1 MAKLDIEAALADHSG
16 VTGSD
21 GKKSGG
27 RSPPSVEE
35 AISTATSRASGA
47 ALPSPVQGFVTAMQ
61 GPLFG
66 FLDEMTGAVQ
76 GMKSAATGGE
86 FAPAYREG
94 RDLIRGM
101 EEQFRN
107 DYQKTA
113 AITPL
118 MAASPLMI
126 GGPQLV
132 LKAPAGA
139 SGAGVL
145 ARQMAGAGGTAA
157 GYGAITSAGESEN
170 QDGNLLSDI
179 LTGVLSSA
187 ATAGASVPVVNILSG
202 VVGRT
207 GRMLPPKAVERV
219 AGAVPSDM
227 RPAGMSRDDYAT
239 RKVAE
244 QLIRDQPQV
253 SINRPLDRL
262 LAYQRYLGPQGRI
275 VDVGGQQ
282 TRRTLDVLATLPGKT
297 PEMASRA
304 SIQRQAGRGAAIM
317 RDAEKA
323 LGTKGAQ
330 YLQTVDDL
338 ERAAIANSK
347 PFYDQIRDVS
357 LPVSGGLRGVL
368 QDANKYLGGADEYA
382 ATLGISGRGL
392 REALEGVNVIG
403 AGFQRT
409 KTAVAPLS
417 RFDAL
422 KQYLYDVEQG
432 YLREGS
438 KNQAAAITGIR
449 RRLIEELDKLS
460 PKDEGGRSIYK
471 LARDAYAG
479 PSQLKD
485 AAELG
490 RMAFAPDRDFSVRQ
504 AIADLSE
511 SEVAAMRV
519 GLMQAIREK
528 AGDQSGQTWLMN
540 NWKNPSTREK
550 IQLAFGKDA
559 GRFIS
564 SLAKQ
569 AKLKLMEGAVGGGS
583 PTAPRLAN
591 ADDLGIEAIKEA
603 AAGAASAKAGD
614 VPGAMNWIQKLV
626 KQTDLPEPIRNEM
639 GRILLLK
646 GDAARAKLMEM
657 SGLLDLIARQQA
669 KQASAAGAF
678 VGRQNPWLTNE
689 GGQQ

>member
-1 MAKLDIEAALADHSG
+1 MARFTIEDEIPASSSGFTIDDAPEARPALTPEQIA
-16 VTGSD
+16 
-21 GKKSGG
+21 
-27 RSPPSVEE
+27 
-35 AISTATSRASGA
+35 RASGA
-47 ALPSPVQGFVTAMQ
+47 ELPSPAQGFVTAMQ

-76 GMKSAATGGE
+76 GVKSVATGGE
-86 FAPAYREG
+86 FAPAYREW

-101 EEQFRN
+101 EEQYRK
-107 DYQKTA
+107 DYPMTA
-113 AITPL
+113 AIAPL
-118 MAASPLMI
+118 MASSPVFV
-126 GGPQLV
+126 GGPQVV
-132 LKAPAGA
+132 LKPGAPGA
-139 SGAGVL
+139 SNL
-145 ARQMAGAGGTAA
+145 MRNMAGAAATAA
-157 GYGAITSAGESEN
+157 GYGSLSAAGESESS
-170 QDGNLLSDI
+170 GRNLLSDI
-179 LTGVLSSA
+179 LTGGASSG
-187 ATAGASVPVVNILSG
+187 ATAGASVPVINVLSG
-202 VVGRT
+202 IVGRA
-207 GRMLPPKAVERV
+207 GRALPPQASGAI
-219 AGAVPSDM
+219 AGAVPSAM

-253 SINRPLDRL
+253 SINRPMDRL
-262 LAYQRYLGPQGRI
+262 LAWQRYLGPQGRI

-297 PEMASRA
+297 PEMASLA

-323 LGTKGAQ
+323 LGTKGAK
-330 YLQTVDDL
+330 YLQTVDEL
-338 ERAAIANSK
+338 EAQAKAAAA
-347 PFYDQIRDVS
+347 PFYDQVLNVSIPVQGSLRDV
-357 LPVSGGLRGVL
+357 L
-368 QDANKYLGGADEYA
+368 QKANKYLGGADEYA
-382 ATLGISGRGL
+382 ASLGITGRGL
-392 REALEGVNVIG
+392 REALVGTPVIG
-403 AGFQRT
+403 VSGQSVR
-409 KTAVAPLS
+409 TAVAPLS

-438 KNQAAAITGIR
+438 KNQARVITDIR
-449 RRLIEELDKLS
+449 RQLTDELDKLS
-460 PKDEGGRSIYK
+460 PKDEAGRSIYK
-471 LARDAYAG
+471 MARDAYAG
-479 PSQLKD
+479 PSQLKN

-490 RMAFAPDRDFSVRQ
+490 RMAFAPDKDFAIRE
-504 AIADLSE
+504 AIADMSE
-511 SEVAAMRV
+511 SEIMAMRV

-569 AKLKLMEGAVGGGS
+569 AKLKLMEGSVGGGAQ
-583 PTAPRLAN
+583 TATRLAN
-591 ADDLGIEAIKEA
+591 ADDLGIEAVREA
-603 AAGAASAKAGD
+603 AAGAVAAKTGD
-614 VPGAMNWIQKLV
+614 VAGAMTWIQKLV

-646 GDAARAKLMEM
+646 GDAARAKLIEM

-678 VGRQNPWLTNE
+678 VGRQNPWLT
-689 GGQQ
+689 GGNATNGDQ

>member
-1 MAKLDIEAALADHSG
+1 MAKLDIEAAIADHSG
-16 VTGSD
+16 VTVGD
-21 GKKSGG
+21 GRKSVG
-27 RSPPSVEE
+27 RSPLSAEE

-47 ALPSPVQGFVTAMQ
+47 ALPSPAQGFVTAMQ

-101 EEQFRN
+101 EEQFRK
-107 DYQKTA
+107 DYPKTA

-126 GGPQLV
+126 EGPQLV

-207 GRMLPPKAVERV
+207 GRMLPPKAAERV
-219 AGAVPSDM
+219 AGAVPGAI

-330 YLQTVDDL
+330 YLQTVDEL

-347 PFYDQIRDVS
+347 PFYDQVLDVS
-357 LPVSGGLRGVL
+357 LPVSGGLRDVL
-368 QDANKYLGGADEYA
+368 RDANKYLGGADEYA
-382 ATLGISGRGL
+382 ATLGISGHGL
-392 REALEGVNVIG
+392 GVG
-403 AGFQRT
+403 
-409 KTAVAPLS
+409 
-417 RFDAL
+417 
-422 KQYLYDVEQG
+422 
-432 YLREGS
+432 
-438 KNQAAAITGIR
+438 
-449 RRLIEELDKLS
+449 
-460 PKDEGGRSIYK
+460 
-471 LARDAYAG
+471 
-479 PSQLKD
+479 
-485 AAELG
+485 
-490 RMAFAPDRDFSVRQ
+490 
-504 AIADLSE
+504 
-511 SEVAAMRV
+511 
-519 GLMQAIREK
+519 
-528 AGDQSGQTWLMN
+528 
-540 NWKNPSTREK
+540 
-550 IQLAFGKDA
+550 
-559 GRFIS
+559 
-564 SLAKQ
+564 
-569 AKLKLMEGAVGGGS
+569 
-583 PTAPRLAN
+583 
-591 ADDLGIEAIKEA
+591 
-603 AAGAASAKAGD
+603 
-614 VPGAMNWIQKLV
+614 
-626 KQTDLPEPIRNEM
+626 
-639 GRILLLK
+639 
-646 GDAARAKLMEM
+646 
-657 SGLLDLIARQQA
+657 
-669 KQASAAGAF
+669 
-678 VGRQNPWLTNE
+678 
-689 GGQQ
+689 

>member
-1 MAKLDIEAALADHSG
+1 MARFTIEDEIPASSSGFTIDDAPEARPALTPEQAA
-16 VTGSD
+16 
-21 GKKSGG
+21 
-27 RSPPSVEE
+27 
-35 AISTATSRASGA
+35 RASGA
-47 ALPSPVQGFVTAMQ
+47 ALPSPAQGFYTAMQ

-66 FLDEMTGAVQ
+66 FLDEMTGAVL
-76 GMKSAATGGE
+76 GAGSVLTGGDYL
-86 FAPAYREG
+86 PAYREG
-94 RDLIRGM
+94 RDVIRGA

-107 DYQKTA
+107 DYPKTA

-118 MAASPLMI
+118 MAAAPVFV
-126 GGPQLV
+126 GGPQV
-132 LKAPAGA
+132 VWKAPQAA

-145 ARQMAGAGGTAA
+145 ARQVAGAGGTAA

-170 QDGNLLSDI
+170 QDGNLLSDV
-179 LTGVLSSA
+179 LTGGLSSA

-207 GRMLPPKAVERV
+207 GRMLPPKAAKRV
-219 AGAVPSDM
+219 AAAVPSAM
-227 RPAGMSRDDYAT
+227 RPAGVSRDDYAT

-253 SINRPLDRL
+253 SINKPMDRL

-297 PEMASRA
+297 PEMASQA

-330 YLQTVDDL
+330 YLQTIDEL

-347 PFYDQIRDVS
+347 PFYDQISDVS
-357 LPVSGGLRGVL
+357 LPVSGGLRDVL

-392 REALEGVNVIG
+392 REALEGVNVVG
-403 AGFQRT
+403 VSGQRT

-432 YLREGS
+432 YMREGS

-449 RRLIEELDKLS
+449 RRLIDELDKLS
-460 PKDEGGRSIYK
+460 PKDDGGRSIYK

-504 AIADLSE
+504 AIANLSE

-569 AKLKLMEGAVGGGS
+569 AKFKLMESHIGGGAQ
-583 PTAPRLAN
+583 TATRLAN

-614 VPGAMNWIQKLV
+614 VPGAMSWIQKLV
-626 KQTDLPEPIRNEM
+626 KQTDIPEPIRNEM

-646 GDAARAKLMEM
+646 GDAARAKLIEM

-669 KQASAAGAF
+669 KQASTAGAF
-678 VGRQNPWLTNE
+678 VGRQNPWLT
-689 GGQQ
+689 GGNATNGDQ

>member
-1 MAKLDIEAALADHSG
+1 MARFTIEDEIPESSSGFTIDDAPEARPALTPEQIA
-16 VTGSD
+16 
-21 GKKSGG
+21 
-27 RSPPSVEE
+27 
-35 AISTATSRASGA
+35 RASGA
-47 ALPSPVQGFVTAMQ
+47 ALPSPAQGFVTAMQ
-61 GPLFG
+61 GPLFSA
-66 FLDEMTGAVQ
+66 LDEITGAIQ
-76 GMKSAATGGE
+76 GAKSMLTGGDYL
-86 FAPAYREG
+86 PAYREG

-101 EEQFRN
+101 EEQYRK
-107 DYQKTA
+107 DYPITA
-113 AITPL
+113 TVAPL
-118 MAASPLMI
+118 MASAPVFV

-145 ARQMAGAGGTAA
+145 ARQVAGAGGTAA

-170 QDGNLLSDI
+170 QDGNLLSDV
-179 LTGVLSSA
+179 LTGGLSSA

-207 GRMLPPKAVERV
+207 GRMLPPKAAERV
-219 AGAVPSDM
+219 AGAVPGAI

-297 PEMASRA
+297 PEMAIQA

-330 YLQTVDDL
+330 YLQTVDEL

-357 LPVSGGLRGVL
+357 LPVSGGLRDVL

-392 REALEGVNVIG
+392 RDALEGVNVVG
-403 AGFQRT
+403 VSGQRT

-504 AIADLSE
+504 AIAGLSK
-511 SEVAAMRV
+511 SEVDAMRV

-569 AKLKLMEGAVGGGS
+569 AKFKLMEGAVGGGAQ
-583 PTAPRLAN
+583 TATRLAN

-614 VPGAMNWIQKLV
+614 VPGAMSWIQKLV

-646 GDAARAKLMEM
+646 GGAARVKLQEM
-657 SGLLDLIARQQA
+657 AGLLDLIARQQA
-669 KQASAAGAF
+669 KQASVTGAF

>member
-1 MAKLDIEAALADHSG
+1 
-16 VTGSD
+16 
-21 GKKSGG
+21 
-27 RSPPSVEE
+27 
-35 AISTATSRASGA
+35 
-47 ALPSPVQGFVTAMQ
+47 
-61 GPLFG
+61 
-66 FLDEMTGAVQ
+66 
-76 GMKSAATGGE
+76 
-86 FAPAYREG
+86 
-94 RDLIRGM
+94 
-101 EEQFRN
+101 
-107 DYQKTA
+107 
-113 AITPL
+113 
-118 MAASPLMI
+118 
-126 GGPQLV
+126 
-132 LKAPAGA
+132 
-139 SGAGVL
+139 
-145 ARQMAGAGGTAA
+145 
-157 GYGAITSAGESEN
+157 
-170 QDGNLLSDI
+170 
-179 LTGVLSSA
+179 
-187 ATAGASVPVVNILSG
+187 
-202 VVGRT
+202 
-207 GRMLPPKAVERV
+207 
-219 AGAVPSDM
+219 
-227 RPAGMSRDDYAT
+227 
-239 RKVAE
+239 
-244 QLIRDQPQV
+244 
-253 SINRPLDRL
+253 
-262 LAYQRYLGPQGRI
+262 
-275 VDVGGQQ
+275 
-282 TRRTLDVLATLPGKT
+282 
-297 PEMASRA
+297 
-304 SIQRQAGRGAAIM
+304 M

-347 PFYDQIRDVS
+347 PFYDQVLNVS
-357 LPVSGGLRGVL
+357 LPVGGGLRGVL

-511 SEVAAMRV
+511 SEIAAMRV

-550 IQLAFGKDA
+550 IQFAFGKDA

-569 AKLKLMEGAVGGGS
+569 AKLKLMESHVGGGS

-646 GDAARAKLMEM
+646 GDAARVKLQEM
-657 SGLLDLIARQQA
+657 AGLLDLIARQQA
-669 KQASAAGAF
+669 KQASVTGAF

>member
-1 MAKLDIEAALADHSG
+1 
-16 VTGSD
+16 
-21 GKKSGG
+21 
-27 RSPPSVEE
+27 
-35 AISTATSRASGA
+35 
-47 ALPSPVQGFVTAMQ
+47 MQ

-101 EEQFRN
+101 EEQFRK
-107 DYQKTA
+107 DYPKTA

-187 ATAGASVPVVNILSG
+187 ATAGASVPVVNVLSG

-207 GRMLPPKAVERV
+207 GRMLPPKAAERV
-219 AGAVPSDM
+219 AGAVPGAI

-297 PEMASRA
+297 PEMAIQA

-330 YLQTVDDL
+330 YLQTIDDL

-347 PFYDQIRDVS
+347 PFYDQVLNVS
-357 LPVSGGLRGVL
+357 LPVSGGLRDVL
-368 QDANKYLGGADEYA
+368 RDANKYLGGADEYA

-392 REALEGVNVIG
+392 REALEGVNVVG
-403 AGFQRT
+403 VSGQRT

-479 PSQLKD
+479 PSQLRD

-511 SEVAAMRV
+511 SEIAAMRV

-569 AKLKLMEGAVGGGS
+569 AKFKLMEGAVGGGAQ
-583 PTAPRLAN
+583 TATRLAN

-646 GDAARAKLMEM
+646 GDAARAKLQEM
-657 SGLLDLIARQQA
+657 AGLLELIARQQA
-669 KQASAAGAF
+669 KQASVTGAF